1 MERNIV
7 LIGKTKSY
15 PKGKEDNEIDVLY
28 TYENEIDEIET
39 AESNGKTEYYV
50 LVLIK
55 TVDDKHPDLK
65 RINADWNEIAG
76 TNLYEL
82 EFITENRN
90 RITRSFRYMFDEWHT
105 ETIRFKLPVVGFI
118 SDSEDG
124 EIEAKKL
131 LLKVATKREWQF
143 WK

>member
-15 PKGKEDNEIDVLY
+15 PKGKNDDDVDVLY

-39 AESNGKTEYYV
+39 AELNGETEYYV

-55 TVDDKHPDLK
+55 TENKKHPDLK
-65 RINADWNEIAG
+65 RINTDWNEIAG
-76 TNLYEL
+76 TDLYEL
-82 EFITENRN
+82 EFITEDRN
-90 RITRSFRYMFDEWHT
+90 RISKSFRYMFDEWHD

-118 SDSEDG
+118 SESKNG
-124 EIEAKKL
+124 EKEAKKL
-131 LLKVATKREWQF
+131 LLKVATKRKWEF

>member
-15 PKGKEDNEIDVLY
+15 PKGKEDNEVDVLY
-28 TYENEIDEIET
+28 AYENELVEIEA
-39 AESNGKTEYYV
+39 AELNGKTEYYV
-50 LVLIK
+50 LILIK
-55 TVDDKHPDLK
+55 SKNPEHPDLRK
-65 RINADWNEIAG
+65 INADWNEISG
-76 TNLYEL
+76 TNIYEL

-90 RITRSFRYMFDEWHT
+90 EISRSFRCMFDEWLD

-118 SDSEDG
+118 SESKKG
-124 EIEAKKL
+124 ELEAKKL
-131 LLKVATKREWQF
+131 LLEVVKKRKWEF

>member
-15 PKGKEDNEIDVLY
+15 PQGKDDNEVDVLY
-28 TYENEIDEIET
+28 AYENGIDEIET
-39 AESNGKTEYYV
+39 AERNGKTEYYV
-50 LVLIK
+50 LILIK
-55 TVDDKHPDLK
+55 TENAKHPDLK
-65 RINADWNEIAG
+65 KINADWNEIAG
-76 TNLYEL
+76 TDLYEL

-90 RITRSFRYMFDEWHT
+90 EISKSFRYMFDEWLD

-118 SDSEDG
+118 SESKKG
-124 EIEAKKL
+124 ELEAKKL
-131 LLKVATKREWQF
+131 LLKVVKKRKWEF